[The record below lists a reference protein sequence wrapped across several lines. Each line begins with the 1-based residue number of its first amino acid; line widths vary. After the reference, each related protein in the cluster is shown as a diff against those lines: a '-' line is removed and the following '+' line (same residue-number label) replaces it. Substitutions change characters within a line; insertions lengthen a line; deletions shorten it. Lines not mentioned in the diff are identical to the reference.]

1 MTNLTHLSP
10 IRDHLGRPLKD
21 LRISV
26 MDRCNFRCIY
36 CMPEEKFHSGF
47 NFLKS
52 SERLSF
58 DEILRVTK
66 LFSDLGV
73 SKIRITGGEPLLRVN
88 LSELIGDLSTLEK
101 IEDIALTTNGV
112 LLKKYSEELKAC
124 GLNRITVSLDSI
136 DPEQFRKMTGGR
148 GKLETVLEGI
158 SEALSVGFKQV
169 KINAVIKR
177 GINDDQVIEMVDYFK
192 KQSVIIRFIEYM
204 DVGNLNQ
211 WKLNETVGSDEII
224 KKLSEKWQLDPL
236 DKNYEG
242 ETAQRYQISGSETE
256 IGLISS
262 VTKPFCG
269 SCTRARLSSDGKLYN
284 CLFASEGKD
293 IRSWVRNDK
302 SDEYIRNELAS
313 IWKVRRDRYSELRYS
328 DEIDK
333 TDEKVEMYYIGG

>member
-1 MTNLTHLSP
+1 MANLTHLSP

-58 DEILRVTK
+58 DEIFRVTK
-66 LFSDLGV
+66 LFTDLGV

-177 GINDDQVIEMVDYFK
+177 GINDDQVIDMVDYFK

-204 DVGNLNQ
+204 DCL
-211 WKLNETVGSDEII
+211 
-224 KKLSEKWQLDPL
+224 
-236 DKNYEG
+236 
-242 ETAQRYQISGSETE
+242 
-256 IGLISS
+256 
-262 VTKPFCG
+262 
-269 SCTRARLSSDGKLYN
+269 LYT
-284 CLFASEGKD
+284 SP
-293 IRSWVRNDK
+293 SP
-302 SDEYIRNELAS
+302 
-313 IWKVRRDRYSELRYS
+313 RDS
-328 DEIDK
+328 
-333 TDEKVEMYYIGG
+333 

>member
-1 MTNLTHLSP
+1 
-10 IRDHLGRPLKD
+10 
-21 LRISV
+21 
-26 MDRCNFRCIY
+26 
-36 CMPEEKFHSGF
+36 MPEEKFHSGF

-66 LFSDLGV
+66 LFTDLGV

-88 LSELIGDLSTLEK
+88 LTELIGDLSTLKK

-136 DPEQFRKMTGGR
+136 DPEQFRKMSGGR
-148 GKLETVLEGI
+148 GNLETVLEGI
-158 SEALSVGFKQV
+158 DAALSVGFKKL

-177 GINDDQVIEMVDYFK
+177 GTNDDQVIEMIDYFK
-192 KQSVIIRFIEYM
+192 DQSVIIRFIEYM

-242 ETAQRYQISGSETE
+242 ETAQRYQIDGSETE

-293 IRSWVRNDK
+293 IRSWIRDGK
-302 SDEYIRNELAS
+302 SDEYIKNELAS
-313 IWKVRRDRYSELRYS
+313 IWKERRDRYSELRYS
-328 DEIDK
+328 GEINN

>member
-1 MTNLTHLSP
+1 MANLTHLSP
-10 IRDHLGRPLKD
+10 IRDHLGRSLKD

-66 LFSDLGV
+66 LFTDLGV

-88 LSELIGDLSTLEK
+88 LTELIGDLSTLKK

-136 DPEQFRKMTGGR
+136 DPEQFRKMSGGR
-148 GKLETVLEGI
+148 GNLETVLEGI
-158 SEALSVGFKQV
+158 DAALSVGFKKL

-177 GINDDQVIEMVDYFK
+177 GTNDDQVIEMIDYFK
-192 KQSVIIRFIEYM
+192 DQSVIIRFIEYM

-224 KKLSEKWQLDPL
+224 KKLSKKWQLDPL

-293 IRSWVRNDK
+293 IRSWVRDGK
-302 SDEYIRNELAS
+302 SDEYIKNELAS
-313 IWKVRRDRYSELRYS
+313 IWKERRDRYSELRYS
-328 DEIDK
+328 DEIDN

>member
-1 MTNLTHLSP
+1 MENLTHLSP

-66 LFSDLGV
+66 LFTDLGV

-88 LSELIGDLSTLEK
+88 LTELIGDLSTLKK

-136 DPEQFRKMTGGR
+136 DPEQFRKMSGGR
-148 GKLETVLEGI
+148 GNLETVLEGI
-158 SEALSVGFKQV
+158 DAALSVGFKKL

-177 GINDDQVIEMVDYFK
+177 GTNDDQVIEMIDYFK
-192 KQSVIIRFIEYM
+192 DQSVIIRFIEYM

-293 IRSWVRNDK
+293 IRSWVRDGK
-302 SDEYIRNELAS
+302 SDEYIKNELAS
-313 IWKVRRDRYSELRYS
+313 IWIERRDRYSELRYS
-328 DEIDK
+328 DEIDN

>member
-1 MTNLTHLSP
+1 MENLTHLSP

-66 LFSDLGV
+66 LFTDLGV

-88 LSELIGDLSTLEK
+88 LTELIGDLSTLKK

-136 DPEQFRKMTGGR
+136 DPEQFRKMSGGR
-148 GKLETVLEGI
+148 GNLETVLEGI
-158 SEALSVGFKQV
+158 DAALSVGFKKL

-177 GINDDQVIEMVDYFK
+177 GTNDDQVIEMIDYFK
-192 KQSVIIRFIEYM
+192 DQSVIIRFIEYM

-211 WKLNETVGSDEII
+211 WKLNETFGSDEII

-242 ETAQRYQISGSETE
+242 ETAQRYQIDGSETE

-293 IRSWVRNDK
+293 IRSWVRDGK
-302 SDEYIRNELAS
+302 SDEYIKNELAS
-313 IWKVRRDRYSELRYS
+313 IWKERRDRYSELRYS
-328 DEIDK
+328 DEIDS

>member
-1 MTNLTHLSP
+1 
-10 IRDHLGRPLKD
+10 
-21 LRISV
+21 
-26 MDRCNFRCIY
+26 
-36 CMPEEKFHSGF
+36 MPEEKFHSGF

-66 LFSDLGV
+66 LFTDLGV

-88 LSELIGDLSTLEK
+88 LTELIGDLSTLKK

-136 DPEQFRKMTGGR
+136 DPEQFRKMSGGR
-148 GKLETVLEGI
+148 GNLETVLEGI
-158 SEALSVGFKQV
+158 DAALSVGFKKL

-177 GINDDQVIEMVDYFK
+177 GTNDDQVIEMIDYFK
-192 KQSVIIRFIEYM
+192 DQSVIIRFIEYM

-242 ETAQRYQISGSETE
+242 ETAQRYQIDGSETE

-293 IRSWVRNDK
+293 IRSWVRDGK
-302 SDEYIRNELAS
+302 SDEYIKNELAS
-313 IWKVRRDRYSELRYS
+313 IWKARKDRYSELRYS
-328 DEIDK
+328 DEIDN

>member
-1 MTNLTHLSP
+1 MENLTHLSP

-66 LFSDLGV
+66 LFTDLGV

-88 LSELIGDLSTLEK
+88 LTELIGDLSTLKK

-136 DPEQFRKMTGGR
+136 DPEQFRKMSGGR
-148 GKLETVLEGI
+148 GNLETVLEGI
-158 SEALSVGFKQV
+158 DAALSVGFKKL

-177 GINDDQVIEMVDYFK
+177 GTNDDQVIEMIDYFK
-192 KQSVIIRFIEYM
+192 DQSVIIRFIEYM

-293 IRSWVRNDK
+293 IRSWVRDGK
-302 SDEYIRNELAS
+302 SDEYIKNELAS
-313 IWKVRRDRYSELRYS
+313 IWKERRDRYSELRYS
-328 DEIDK
+328 DEIDN

>member
-1 MTNLTHLSP
+1 MANLTHLSP

-58 DEILRVTK
+58 NEILRVTK
-66 LFSDLGV
+66 LFTDLGV

-88 LSELIGDLSTLEK
+88 LTELIGDLSTLKK

-112 LLKKYSEELKAC
+112 LLKKYSEELKAS

-136 DPEQFRKMTGGR
+136 DPEQFRKMSGGR
-148 GKLETVLEGI
+148 GNLETVLEGI
-158 SEALSVGFKQV
+158 DAALSVGFKKL

-177 GINDDQVIEMVDYFK
+177 GTNDDQVIEMIDYFK
-192 KQSVIIRFIEYM
+192 DQSVIIRFIEYM

-242 ETAQRYQISGSETE
+242 ETAQRYQIDGSETE

-293 IRSWVRNDK
+293 IRSWVRDGK
-302 SDEYIRNELAS
+302 SDEYIKNELAS
-313 IWKVRRDRYSELRYS
+313 IWKERRDRYSELRYS
-328 DEIDK
+328 DEIDN

>member
-1 MTNLTHLSP
+1 MANITHLSP

-66 LFSDLGV
+66 LFTDLGV

-88 LSELIGDLSTLEK
+88 LTELIGDLSTLKK

-136 DPEQFRKMTGGR
+136 DPEQFRKMSGGR
-148 GKLETVLEGI
+148 GNLETVLEGI
-158 SEALSVGFKQV
+158 DAALSVGFKKL

-177 GINDDQVIEMVDYFK
+177 GTNDDQVIEMIDYFK
-192 KQSVIIRFIEYM
+192 DQSVIIRFIEYM

-211 WKLNETVGSDEII
+211 WKLNETFGSDEII

-293 IRSWVRNDK
+293 IRSWVRDGK
-302 SDEYIRNELAS
+302 SDEYIKNGINRIYLLKKFMRQCFLKLMQL
-313 IWKVRRDRYSELRYS
+313 KVL
-328 DEIDK
+328 K
-333 TDEKVEMYYIGG
+333 

>member
-1 MTNLTHLSP
+1 MANLTHLSP

-66 LFSDLGV
+66 LFTDLGV
-73 SKIRITGGEPLLRVN
+73 SKIRITGGEPLLRVS
-88 LSELIGDLSTLEK
+88 LTELIGDLSTLKK

-136 DPEQFRKMTGGR
+136 DPEQFRKMSGGR
-148 GKLETVLEGI
+148 GNLETVLEGI
-158 SEALSVGFKQV
+158 DAALSVGFKKL

-177 GINDDQVIEMVDYFK
+177 GTNDDQVIEMIDYFK
-192 KQSVIIRFIEYM
+192 DQSVIIRFIEYM

-224 KKLSEKWQLDPL
+224 KKLSDKWQLDPL

-242 ETAQRYQISGSETE
+242 ETAQRYQIDGSETE

-293 IRSWVRNDK
+293 IRSWVRDGK
-302 SDEYIRNELAS
+302 SDEYIKNELAS
-313 IWKVRRDRYSELRYS
+313 IWKERRDRYSELRYS
-328 DEIDK
+328 DEIDN

>member
-1 MTNLTHLSP
+1 MANLTHLSP

-66 LFSDLGV
+66 LFTDLGV

-88 LSELIGDLSTLEK
+88 LTELIGDLSTLKK

-136 DPEQFRKMTGGR
+136 DPEQFRKMSGGR
-148 GKLETVLEGI
+148 GNLETVLEGI
-158 SEALSVGFKQV
+158 DAALSVGFKKL

-177 GINDDQVIEMVDYFK
+177 GTNDDQVIEMIDYFK
-192 KQSVIIRFIEYM
+192 DQSVIIRFIEYM

-224 KKLSEKWQLDPL
+224 KKLSDKWQLDPL

-293 IRSWVRNDK
+293 IRSWVRDGK
-302 SDEYIRNELAS
+302 SDEYIKNELAS
-313 IWKVRRDRYSELRYS
+313 IWKERRDRYSELRYS
-328 DEIDK
+328 DEIDN

>member
-36 CMPEEKFHSGF
+36 CMPEEKFHSRF

-88 LSELIGDLSTLEK
+88 LSELIGDLSTLKK

-136 DPEQFRKMTGGR
+136 DPDQFKKMTGGR
-148 GKLETVLEGI
+148 GNLETVLEGI
-158 SEALSVGFKQV
+158 NEALSVGFKKV

-192 KQSVIIRFIEYM
+192 EQSVIIRFIEYM

-211 WKLNETVGSDEII
+211 WKLNETVGSDEVI
-224 KKLSEKWQLDPL
+224 KKLSEKWQLEPL
-236 DKNYEG
+236 DQNYEG

-284 CLFASEGKD
+284 CLFASQGKD
-293 IRSWVRNDK
+293 IRSWIRNGK
-302 SDEYIRNELAS
+302 SDEFIKNELAS
-313 IWKVRRDRYSELRYS
+313 IWKERRDRYSELRYS
-328 DEIDK
+328 DKTDK

>member
-1 MTNLTHLSP
+1 MENLTHLSP

-66 LFSDLGV
+66 LFTDLGV

-88 LSELIGDLSTLEK
+88 LTELIGDLSTLKK

-136 DPEQFRKMTGGR
+136 DPEQFRKMSGGR
-148 GKLETVLEGI
+148 GNLETVLEGI
-158 SEALSVGFKQV
+158 DAALSVGFKKL

-177 GINDDQVIEMVDYFK
+177 GTNDDQVIEMIDYFK
-192 KQSVIIRFIEYM
+192 DQSVIIRFIEYM

-224 KKLSEKWQLDPL
+224 KKLSQKWQLDPL

-293 IRSWVRNDK
+293 IRSWVRDGK
-302 SDEYIRNELAS
+302 SDEYIKNELAS
-313 IWKVRRDRYSELRYS
+313 IWKERRDRYSELRYS
-328 DEIDK
+328 DEIDN

>member
-1 MTNLTHLSP
+1 
-10 IRDHLGRPLKD
+10 
-21 LRISV
+21 
-26 MDRCNFRCIY
+26 
-36 CMPEEKFHSGF
+36 MPEEKFHSGF

-66 LFSDLGV
+66 LFTDLGV

-88 LSELIGDLSTLEK
+88 LTELIGDLSTLKK

-136 DPEQFRKMTGGR
+136 DPEQFRKMSGGR
-148 GKLETVLEGI
+148 GNLETVLEGI
-158 SEALSVGFKQV
+158 NAALSVGFKKL

-177 GINDDQVIEMVDYFK
+177 GTNDDQVIEMIDYFK
-192 KQSVIIRFIEYM
+192 DQSVIIRFIEYM

-242 ETAQRYQISGSETE
+242 ETAQRYQIDGSETE

-293 IRSWVRNDK
+293 IRSWVRDGK
-302 SDEYIRNELAS
+302 SDEYIKNELAS
-313 IWKVRRDRYSELRYS
+313 IWKERRDRYSELRYS
-328 DEIDK
+328 DEIDN

>member
-1 MTNLTHLSP
+1 MANLTHLSP

-66 LFSDLGV
+66 LFTDLGV

-88 LSELIGDLSTLEK
+88 LTELIGDLSTLKK

-136 DPEQFRKMTGGR
+136 DPEQFRKMSGGR
-148 GKLETVLEGI
+148 GNLETVLEGI
-158 SEALSVGFKQV
+158 DAALSVGFKKL

-177 GINDDQVIEMVDYFK
+177 GTNDDQLIEMIDYFK
-192 KQSVIIRFIEYM
+192 DQSVIIRFIEYM

-284 CLFASEGKD
+284 CLFASKGKD
-293 IRSWVRNDK
+293 IRSWIRDGK
-302 SDEYIRNELAS
+302 SDEYIKNELAS
-313 IWKVRRDRYSELRYS
+313 IWKERRDRYSELRYS
-328 DEIDK
+328 DEIDN

>member
-1 MTNLTHLSP
+1 MANLTHLSP

-66 LFSDLGV
+66 LFTDLGV

-88 LSELIGDLSTLEK
+88 LTELIGDLSILKK

-136 DPEQFRKMTGGR
+136 DPEQFRKMSGGR
-148 GKLETVLEGI
+148 GNLETVLEGI
-158 SEALSVGFKQV
+158 DAALSVGFKKL

-177 GINDDQVIEMVDYFK
+177 GTNDDQVIEMIDYFK
-192 KQSVIIRFIEYM
+192 DQSVIIRFIEYM

-293 IRSWVRNDK
+293 IRSWVRDGK
-302 SDEYIRNELAS
+302 SDEYIKNQLAL
-313 IWKVRRDRYSELRYS
+313 IWKERRDRYSELRYS
-328 DEIDK
+328 DEIDN

>member
-1 MTNLTHLSP
+1 MANLTHLSP

-177 GINDDQVIEMVDYFK
+177 GINDDQVIDMVDYFK

-293 IRSWVRNDK
+293 IRSWVRNGK

>member
-1 MTNLTHLSP
+1 
-10 IRDHLGRPLKD
+10 
-21 LRISV
+21 
-26 MDRCNFRCIY
+26 
-36 CMPEEKFHSGF
+36 MPEEKFHSSF

-58 DEILRVTK
+58 EEILRVTK

-88 LSELIGDLSTLEK
+88 LSELIGDLSTLKK

-136 DPEQFRKMTGGR
+136 DPDQFKKMTGGR
-148 GKLETVLEGI
+148 GNLETVLEGI
-158 SEALSVGFKQV
+158 NEALSVGFKKV

-192 KQSVIIRFIEYM
+192 EQSVIIRFIEYM

-211 WKLNETVGSDEII
+211 WKLNETVGSDEVI
-224 KKLSEKWQLDPL
+224 KKLSEKWQLEPL
-236 DKNYEG
+236 DQNYEG

-284 CLFASEGKD
+284 CLFASQGKD
-293 IRSWVRNDK
+293 IRSWIRNGK
-302 SDEYIRNELAS
+302 SDEFIKNELAS
-313 IWKVRRDRYSELRYS
+313 IWKERRDRYSELRYS
-328 DEIDK
+328 DKTDK

>member
-1 MTNLTHLSP
+1 MANLTHLSP

-66 LFSDLGV
+66 LFTDLGV

-88 LSELIGDLSTLEK
+88 LTELIGDLSTLKK

-136 DPEQFRKMTGGR
+136 DPEQFRKMSGGR
-148 GKLETVLEGI
+148 GNLETVLEGI
-158 SEALSVGFKQV
+158 DAALSVGFKKL

-177 GINDDQVIEMVDYFK
+177 GTNDDQVIEMIDYFK
-192 KQSVIIRFIEYM
+192 DQSVIIRFIEYM

-284 CLFASEGKD
+284 CLFASKGKD
-293 IRSWVRNDK
+293 IRSWIRDGK
-302 SDEYIRNELAS
+302 SDEYIKNELAS
-313 IWKVRRDRYSELRYS
+313 IWKERRDRYSELRYS
-328 DEIDK
+328 DEIDN

>member
-1 MTNLTHLSP
+1 MANLTHLSP

-66 LFSDLGV
+66 LFTDLGV

-88 LSELIGDLSTLEK
+88 LTELIGDLSTLKK

-136 DPEQFRKMTGGR
+136 DPEQFRKMSGGR
-148 GKLETVLEGI
+148 GNLETVLEGI
-158 SEALSVGFKQV
+158 DAALSVGFKKL

-177 GINDDQVIEMVDYFK
+177 GTNDDQVIEMIDYFK
-192 KQSVIIRFIEYM
+192 DQSVIIRFIEYM

-224 KKLSEKWQLDPL
+224 KKLSERWQLDPL

-293 IRSWVRNDK
+293 IRSWVRDGK
-302 SDEYIRNELAS
+302 SDEYIKNELAS
-313 IWKVRRDRYSELRYS
+313 IWKERRDRYSELRYS
-328 DEIDK
+328 DEIDN

>member
-1 MTNLTHLSP
+1 
-10 IRDHLGRPLKD
+10 
-21 LRISV
+21 
-26 MDRCNFRCIY
+26 
-36 CMPEEKFHSGF
+36 MPEEKFHSGF

-66 LFSDLGV
+66 LFTDLGV

-88 LSELIGDLSTLEK
+88 LTELIGDLSTLKK

-136 DPEQFRKMTGGR
+136 DPEQFRKMSGGR
-148 GKLETVLEGI
+148 GNLETVLEGI
-158 SEALSVGFKQV
+158 DAALSVGFKKL

-177 GINDDQVIEMVDYFK
+177 GTNDDQVIEMIDYFK
-192 KQSVIIRFIEYM
+192 DQSVIIRFIEYM

-224 KKLSEKWQLDPL
+224 KKLSDKWQLDPL

-293 IRSWVRNDK
+293 IRSWVRDGK
-302 SDEYIRNELAS
+302 SDEYIKNELAS
-313 IWKVRRDRYSELRYS
+313 IWKARRDRYSELRYS
-328 DEIDK
+328 DEIDN

>member
-1 MTNLTHLSP
+1 MANLTHLSP

-66 LFSDLGV
+66 LFTDLGV

-88 LSELIGDLSTLEK
+88 LTELIGDLSTLKK

-136 DPEQFRKMTGGR
+136 DPEQFRKMSGGR
-148 GKLETVLEGI
+148 GNLETVLEGI
-158 SEALSVGFKQV
+158 DAALSVGFKKL

-177 GINDDQVIEMVDYFK
+177 GTNDDQVIEMIDYFK
-192 KQSVIIRFIEYM
+192 DQSVIIRFIEYM

-293 IRSWVRNDK
+293 IRSWVRDGK
-302 SDEYIRNELAS
+302 SDEYIKNELAS
-313 IWKVRRDRYSELRYS
+313 IWKARRDRYSELRYS
-328 DEIDK
+328 DEIDN

>member
-1 MTNLTHLSP
+1 
-10 IRDHLGRPLKD
+10 
-21 LRISV
+21 
-26 MDRCNFRCIY
+26 
-36 CMPEEKFHSGF
+36 MPEEKFHSGF

-58 DEILRVTK
+58 DEIFRVTK
-66 LFSDLGV
+66 LFTDLGV

-284 CLFASEGKD
+284 CFFASEGKD
-293 IRSWVRNDK
+293 IRNWVRNGK

>member
-1 MTNLTHLSP
+1 
-10 IRDHLGRPLKD
+10 
-21 LRISV
+21 
-26 MDRCNFRCIY
+26 
-36 CMPEEKFHSGF
+36 MPEEKFHSGF

-66 LFSDLGV
+66 LFTDLGV

-88 LSELIGDLSTLEK
+88 LTELIGDLSTLKK

-136 DPEQFRKMTGGR
+136 DPEQFRKMSGGR
-148 GKLETVLEGI
+148 GNLETVLEGI
-158 SEALSVGFKQV
+158 DAALSVGFKKL

-177 GINDDQVIEMVDYFK
+177 GTNDDQVIEMIDYFK
-192 KQSVIIRFIEYM
+192 DQSVIIRFIEYM

-224 KKLSEKWQLDPL
+224 KKLSDKWQLDPL

-293 IRSWVRNDK
+293 IRSWVRDGK
-302 SDEYIRNELAS
+302 SDEYIKNELAS
-313 IWKVRRDRYSELRYS
+313 IWIERRDRYSELRYS
-328 DEIDK
+328 DEIDN

>member
-1 MTNLTHLSP
+1 MENLTHLSP

-66 LFSDLGV
+66 LFTDLGV

-88 LSELIGDLSTLEK
+88 LTELIGDLSTLKK

-112 LLKKYSEELKAC
+112 LLKKYSEELKAF

-136 DPEQFRKMTGGR
+136 DPEQFRKMSGGR
-148 GKLETVLEGI
+148 GNLETVLEGI
-158 SEALSVGFKQV
+158 DAALSVGFKKL

-177 GINDDQVIEMVDYFK
+177 GTNDDQVIEMIDYFK
-192 KQSVIIRFIEYM
+192 DQSVIIRFIEYM

-242 ETAQRYQISGSETE
+242 ETAQRYQIDGSETE

-293 IRSWVRNDK
+293 IRSWVRGGK
-302 SDEYIRNELAS
+302 SDEYIKNELAS
-313 IWKVRRDRYSELRYS
+313 IWKERRDRYSELRYS
-328 DEIDK
+328 DEIDN

>member
-1 MTNLTHLSP
+1 MANLTHLSP

-66 LFSDLGV
+66 LFTDLGV

-88 LSELIGDLSTLEK
+88 LTELIGDLSTLKK

-136 DPEQFRKMTGGR
+136 DPEQFRKMSGGR
-148 GKLETVLEGI
+148 GNLETVLEGI
-158 SEALSVGFKQV
+158 DAALSVGFKKL

-177 GINDDQVIEMVDYFK
+177 GTNDDQVIEMIDYFK
-192 KQSVIIRFIEYM
+192 DQSVIIRFIEYM

-236 DKNYEG
+236 DQNYEG
-242 ETAQRYQISGSETE
+242 ETAQRYQIDGSETE

-293 IRSWVRNDK
+293 IRSWVRDGK
-302 SDEYIRNELAS
+302 SDEYIKNELAS
-313 IWKVRRDRYSELRYS
+313 IWKERRDRYSELRYS
-328 DEIDK
+328 DEIDN

>member
-1 MTNLTHLSP
+1 MANLTHLSP

-66 LFSDLGV
+66 LFTDLGV

-88 LSELIGDLSTLEK
+88 LTELIGDLSTLKK

-136 DPEQFRKMTGGR
+136 DPKQFRKMSGGR
-148 GKLETVLEGI
+148 GNLETVLEGI
-158 SEALSVGFKQV
+158 DAALSVGFKKL

-177 GINDDQVIEMVDYFK
+177 GTNDDQVIEMIDYFK
-192 KQSVIIRFIEYM
+192 DQSVIIRFIEYM

-242 ETAQRYQISGSETE
+242 ETAQRYQIDGSETE

-293 IRSWVRNDK
+293 IRSWVRGGK
-302 SDEYIRNELAS
+302 SDEYIKNELAS
-313 IWKVRRDRYSELRYS
+313 IWKERRDRYSELRYS
-328 DEIDK
+328 NEIDN

>member
-1 MTNLTHLSP
+1 MANLTHLSP

-66 LFSDLGV
+66 LFTDLGV

-88 LSELIGDLSTLEK
+88 LTELIGDLSTLKK

-136 DPEQFRKMTGGR
+136 DPEQFRKMSGGR
-148 GKLETVLEGI
+148 GNLETVLEGI
-158 SEALSVGFKQV
+158 DAALSVGFKKL

-177 GINDDQVIEMVDYFK
+177 GTNDDQVIEMIDYFK
-192 KQSVIIRFIEYM
+192 DQSVIIRFIEYM

-242 ETAQRYQISGSETE
+242 ETAQRYQIDGSETE

-293 IRSWVRNDK
+293 IRSWIRDGK
-302 SDEYIRNELAS
+302 SDEYIKNELAS
-313 IWKVRRDRYSELRYS
+313 IWKERRDRYSELRYS
-328 DEIDK
+328 GEIDN

>member
-1 MTNLTHLSP
+1 MANLTHLSP

-47 NFLKS
+47 DFLKS

-66 LFSDLGV
+66 LFTDLGV

-88 LSELIGDLSTLEK
+88 LTELIGDLSTLKK

-136 DPEQFRKMTGGR
+136 DPEQFRKMSGGR
-148 GKLETVLEGI
+148 GNLETVLEGI
-158 SEALSVGFKQV
+158 DAALSVGFKKL

-177 GINDDQVIEMVDYFK
+177 GTNDDQVIEMIDYFK
-192 KQSVIIRFIEYM
+192 DQSVIIRFIEYM

-224 KKLSEKWQLDPL
+224 KKLSDKWQLDPL

-293 IRSWVRNDK
+293 IRSWVRDGK
-302 SDEYIRNELAS
+302 SDEYIKNELAS
-313 IWKVRRDRYSELRYS
+313 IWIERRDRYSELRYS
-328 DEIDK
+328 DEIDN

>member
-1 MTNLTHLSP
+1 MANLTHLSP

-66 LFSDLGV
+66 LFTDLGV

-88 LSELIGDLSTLEK
+88 LTELIGDLSTLKK

-136 DPEQFRKMTGGR
+136 DPEQFRKMSGGR
-148 GKLETVLEGI
+148 GNLETVLEGI
-158 SEALSVGFKQV
+158 DAALSVGFKKL

-177 GINDDQVIEMVDYFK
+177 GTNDDQVIEMIDYFK
-192 KQSVIIRFIEYM
+192 DQSVIIRFIEYM

-211 WKLNETVGSDEII
+211 WKLNETVGSNEII

-242 ETAQRYQISGSETE
+242 ETAQRYQIDGSETE

-293 IRSWVRNDK
+293 IRSWVRDGK
-302 SDEYIRNELAS
+302 SDEYIKNELAS
-313 IWKVRRDRYSELRYS
+313 IWKERRDRYSELRYS
-328 DEIDK
+328 DEIDN

>member
-1 MTNLTHLSP
+1 MANLTHLSP

-66 LFSDLGV
+66 LFTDLGV

-88 LSELIGDLSTLEK
+88 LTELIGDLSTLKK

-136 DPEQFRKMTGGR
+136 DPEQFRKMSGGR
-148 GKLETVLEGI
+148 GNLETVLEGI
-158 SEALSVGFKQV
+158 DAALSVGFKKL

-177 GINDDQVIEMVDYFK
+177 GTNDDQVIEMIDYFK
-192 KQSVIIRFIEYM
+192 DQSVIIRFIEYM

-224 KKLSEKWQLDPL
+224 KKLSQKWQLDPL

-242 ETAQRYQISGSETE
+242 ETAQRYQIDGSETE

-293 IRSWVRNDK
+293 IRSWVRDGK
-302 SDEYIRNELAS
+302 SDEYIKNELAS
-313 IWKVRRDRYSELRYS
+313 IWKERRDRYSELRYS
-328 DEIDK
+328 DEIDN

>member
-1 MTNLTHLSP
+1 
-10 IRDHLGRPLKD
+10 
-21 LRISV
+21 
-26 MDRCNFRCIY
+26 
-36 CMPEEKFHSGF
+36 MPEEKFHSGF

-66 LFSDLGV
+66 LFTDLGV

-88 LSELIGDLSTLEK
+88 LTELIGDLSTLKK

-136 DPEQFRKMTGGR
+136 DPEQFRKMSGGR
-148 GKLETVLEGI
+148 GNLETVLEGI
-158 SEALSVGFKQV
+158 DAALSVGFKKL

-177 GINDDQVIEMVDYFK
+177 GTNDDQVIEMIDYFK
-192 KQSVIIRFIEYM
+192 DQSVIIRFIEYM

-224 KKLSEKWQLDPL
+224 KKLSKRWQLDPL

-242 ETAQRYQISGSETE
+242 ETAQRYQIDGSETE

-293 IRSWVRNDK
+293 IRSWVRGGK
-302 SDEYIRNELAS
+302 SDEYIKNELAS
-313 IWKVRRDRYSELRYS
+313 IWKERRDRYSELRYS
-328 DEIDK
+328 DEIDN

>member
-1 MTNLTHLSP
+1 
-10 IRDHLGRPLKD
+10 
-21 LRISV
+21 
-26 MDRCNFRCIY
+26 
-36 CMPEEKFHSGF
+36 MPEEKFHSGF

-66 LFSDLGV
+66 LFTDLGV

-88 LSELIGDLSTLEK
+88 LTELIGDLSTLKK

-136 DPEQFRKMTGGR
+136 DPEQFRKMSGGR
-148 GKLETVLEGI
+148 GNLETVLEGI
-158 SEALSVGFKQV
+158 DAALSVGFKKL

-177 GINDDQVIEMVDYFK
+177 GTNDDQVIEMIDYFK
-192 KQSVIIRFIEYM
+192 DQSVIIRFIEYM

-224 KKLSEKWQLDPL
+224 KKLSDKWQLDPL

-293 IRSWVRNDK
+293 IRSWVRDGK
-302 SDEYIRNELAS
+302 SDEYIKNELAS
-313 IWKVRRDRYSELRYS
+313 IWRERRDRYSELRYS
-328 DEIDK
+328 DEIDN

>member
-1 MTNLTHLSP
+1 MANLTHLSP

-58 DEILRVTK
+58 NEILRVTK
-66 LFSDLGV
+66 LFTDLGV

-88 LSELIGDLSTLEK
+88 LTELIGDLSTLKK

-136 DPEQFRKMTGGR
+136 DPEQFRKMSGGR
-148 GKLETVLEGI
+148 GNLETVLEGI
-158 SEALSVGFKQV
+158 DAALSVGFKKL

-177 GINDDQVIEMVDYFK
+177 GTNDDQVIEMIDYFK
-192 KQSVIIRFIEYM
+192 DQSVIIRFIEYM

-242 ETAQRYQISGSETE
+242 ETAQRYQIDGSETE

-293 IRSWVRNDK
+293 IRSWVRDGK
-302 SDEYIRNELAS
+302 SDEYIKNELAS
-313 IWKVRRDRYSELRYS
+313 IWKERRDRYSELRYS
-328 DEIDK
+328 DEIDN

>member
-1 MTNLTHLSP
+1 MANLTHLSP

-66 LFSDLGV
+66 LFTDLGV

-88 LSELIGDLSTLEK
+88 LTELIGDLSTLKK

-136 DPEQFRKMTGGR
+136 DPEQFRKMSGGR
-148 GKLETVLEGI
+148 GNLETVLEGI
-158 SEALSVGFKQV
+158 DAALSVGFKKL

-177 GINDDQVIEMVDYFK
+177 GTNDDQVIEMIDYFK
-192 KQSVIIRFIEYM
+192 DQSVIIRFIEYM

-293 IRSWVRNDK
+293 IRSWVRDGK
-302 SDEYIRNELAS
+302 SDEYIKNELAS
-313 IWKVRRDRYSELRYS
+313 IWTERRDRYSELRYS
-328 DEIDK
+328 DEIDN

>member
-1 MTNLTHLSP
+1 
-10 IRDHLGRPLKD
+10 
-21 LRISV
+21 
-26 MDRCNFRCIY
+26 
-36 CMPEEKFHSGF
+36 MPEEKFHSGF

-66 LFSDLGV
+66 LFTDLGV

-88 LSELIGDLSTLEK
+88 LTELIGDLSTLKK

-136 DPEQFRKMTGGR
+136 DPEQFRKMSGGR
-148 GKLETVLEGI
+148 GNLETVLEGI
-158 SEALSVGFKQV
+158 DAALSVGFKTL

-177 GINDDQVIEMVDYFK
+177 GTNDDQVIEMIDYFK
-192 KQSVIIRFIEYM
+192 DQSVIIRFIEYM

-224 KKLSEKWQLDPL
+224 KKLSDKWQLDPL

-293 IRSWVRNDK
+293 IRSWVRDGK
-302 SDEYIRNELAS
+302 SDEYIKNELAL
-313 IWKVRRDRYSELRYS
+313 IWKERRDRYSELRYS
-328 DEIDK
+328 DEIDN

>member
-1 MTNLTHLSP
+1 MANLTHLSP

-66 LFSDLGV
+66 LFTDLGV

-88 LSELIGDLSTLEK
+88 LTELIGDLSTLKK

-136 DPEQFRKMTGGR
+136 DPEQFRKMSGGR
-148 GKLETVLEGI
+148 GNLETVLEGI
-158 SEALSVGFKQV
+158 DAALSVGFKKL

-177 GINDDQVIEMVDYFK
+177 GTNDDQVIEMIDYFK
-192 KQSVIIRFIEYM
+192 DQSVIIRFIEYM

-236 DKNYEG
+236 EKNYEG

-293 IRSWVRNDK
+293 IRSWVRDGK
-302 SDEYIRNELAS
+302 SDEYIKNELAS
-313 IWKVRRDRYSELRYS
+313 IWKERRDRYSELRYS
-328 DEIDK
+328 DEIDN